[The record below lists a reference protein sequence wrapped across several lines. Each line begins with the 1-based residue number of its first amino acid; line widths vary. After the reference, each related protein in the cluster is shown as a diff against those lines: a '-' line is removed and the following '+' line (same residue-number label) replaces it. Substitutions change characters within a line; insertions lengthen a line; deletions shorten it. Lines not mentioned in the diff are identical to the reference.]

1 MLPLIIFCGNENP
14 DVELDSEV
22 VARVGEEMAREMEA
36 EGEER
41 TLGRRV
47 EEGGA
52 ERTLGRRVEEGREE
66 RTLGRRVEEGGEVT
80 AKEGSE
86 NGFFSNPTPSS
97 STQTLSEKSKS

>member
-1 MLPLIIFCGNENP
+1 MIFCGNENP

-22 VARVGEEMAREMEA
+22 VARGGEENAWEMEA

-47 EEGGA
+47 EE
-52 ERTLGRRVEEGREE
+52 
-66 RTLGRRVEEGGEVT
+66 
-80 AKEGSE
+80 EGSE

>member
-1 MLPLIIFCGNENP
+1 MIFCGNENP

-22 VARVGEEMAREMEA
+22 VARGGEENAWEMEA

-47 EEGGA
+47 EE
-52 ERTLGRRVEEGREE
+52 E
-66 RTLGRRVEEGGEVT
+66 GEVT

>member
-14 DVELDSEV
+14 EVELDSEV
-22 VARVGEEMAREMEA
+22 VAREGEEMAREMEA

-41 TLGRRV
+41 ILGRRV

-52 ERTLGRRVEEGREE
+52 ERTLGRRVEEG
-66 RTLGRRVEEGGEVT
+66 GDVT
-80 AKEGSE
+80 AKEVSE

>member
-22 VARVGEEMAREMEA
+22 VAREGEEMAREMEA

-52 ERTLGRRVEEGREE
+52 E